1 MRKRFQG
8 IGKKAEKKKSAATC
22 LRPTTLSC
30 KEVGWLLTLPLPSS
44 EHEAPVP
51 KRRGRGKGEKEERK
65 GKVHPAIRRDDRQ
78 LEKTTKKL
86 CMFGEISKEGTSR
99 DRARQPPAC
108 FVSVSLAFVLL
119 VPFSPLPSPSL
130 SASLPFAS
138 VIVGLRRE
146 GAGVDGQRSE
156 MPCTRVANLCHKP
169 QGPSLN
175 G

>member
-99 DRARQPPAC
+99 DRARQPPRLLRFG
-108 FVSVSLAFVLL
+108 FVSLRPSGSF
-119 VPFSPLPSPSL
+119 FSPPLSLPLRLPS
-130 SASLPFAS
+130 
-138 VIVGLRRE
+138 LRFRH
-146 GAGVDGQRSE
+146 R
-156 MPCTRVANLCHKP
+156 RVAK
-169 QGPSLN
+169 GRRGS
-175 G
+175 